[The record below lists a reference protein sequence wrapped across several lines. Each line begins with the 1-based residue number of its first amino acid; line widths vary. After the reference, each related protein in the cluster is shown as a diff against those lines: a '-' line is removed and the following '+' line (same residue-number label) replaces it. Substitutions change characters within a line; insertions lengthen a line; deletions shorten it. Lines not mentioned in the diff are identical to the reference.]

1 MPYQGFVTTG
11 ISLVIVRAYMG
22 LMSSLRP
29 WRHIERRKSRQIM
42 VGSVAVGGDA
52 PVTVQTMTNTP
63 TSDAAATIAQIR
75 RCEEAGV
82 DIIRVSCPDKESTA
96 ALREIVLASKVP
108 IVADIHF
115 HYKRALEAADAGAAC
130 LRINPGNI
138 GSAERVAE
146 VVAAARANNCAIR
159 IGVNAG
165 SLEKDLLEKYGEPC
179 PEALVES
186 ALDHIRILE
195 DHGFQN
201 YKVAVK
207 ASDLFLAV
215 AAYQQL
221 ADQVDCPLHLGIT
234 EAGGLIGGTVKSSIG
249 MGSLLWAGIG
259 DTIRVSLSAEPEE
272 EVRVGYELLKALGI
286 RNRGV
291 RVVSCPSCA
300 RQGFDVIRTVEA
312 LELRLQ
318 HIRTPMSLSVLGC
331 VVNGPGEARETD
343 IGLTGGGN
351 GKHMVYLSGVTDH
364 HVQDAG
370 MIDHVVRL
378 VEAKAAE
385 IEAGATAA
393 RCTPELTV
401 AE

>member
-1 MPYQGFVTTG
+1 MRLGGANPRQRFP
-11 ISLVIVRAYMG
+11 RAAG
-22 LMSSLRP
+22 ALICAPMSIRP
-29 WRHIERRKSRQIM
+29 WRDIERRKSRQIM
-42 VGSVAVGGDA
+42 VGSVPVGGDA
-52 PVTVQTMTNTP
+52 PISVQTMTNTP
-63 TSDAAATIAQIR
+63 TEDASGTIDQIR
-75 RCEEAGV
+75 RCEEAGA
-82 DIIRVSCPDKESTA
+82 DIIRVSCPTAEATA
-96 ALREIVLASKVP
+96 ALREIVREARVP

-138 GSAERVAE
+138 GSEERVRE
-146 VVAAARANNCAIR
+146 VIAAARANGCAIR

-195 DHGFQN
+195 DHGFRE

-207 ASDLFLAV
+207 ASDVFLAV

-221 ADQVDCPLHLGIT
+221 SSEVDCPLHLGIT

-249 MGSLLWAGIG
+249 IGSLLWAGIG

-272 EVRVGYELLKALGI
+272 EVRVGYEILKALGI
-286 RNRGV
+286 RSRGV

-312 LELRLQ
+312 LEARLQ
-318 HIRTPMSLSVLGC
+318 HIKTPMSLSVLGC

-343 IGLTGGGN
+343 IGITGGGN
-351 GKHMVYLSGVTDH
+351 GTHMVYLSGVTDH
-364 HVQDAG
+364 HVKDAE
-370 MIDHVVRL
+370 MIDHIVRL
-378 VEAKAAE
+378 VESKAAE
-385 IEAGATAA
+385 IEAGAEQQPTLDAA
-393 RCTPELTV
+393 E
-401 AE
+401 

>member
-1 MPYQGFVTTG
+1 M
-11 ISLVIVRAYMG
+11 R
-22 LMSSLRP
+22 LMTSIRP
-29 WRHIERRKSRQIM
+29 WRDIARRQSRQIM
-42 VGSVAVGGDA
+42 VGSVPVGGDA

-63 TSDAAATIAQIR
+63 TADAAATIAQIR

-82 DIIRVSCPDKESTA
+82 DIIRVSCPDQDSTA
-96 ALREIVLASKVP
+96 ALREIVRNVNVP

-138 GSAERVAE
+138 GSEDRVKE
-146 VVAAARANNCAIR
+146 VINAARANGCAIR

-195 DHGFQN
+195 DHGFRE

-207 ASDLFLAV
+207 ASDVFLAV
-215 AAYQQL
+215 AAYHAL
-221 ADQVDCPLHLGIT
+221 ADAVDCPLHLGIT

-249 MGSLLWAGIG
+249 IGSLLWAGIG

-272 EVRVGYELLKALGI
+272 EVRVGYEILKALGI

-300 RQGFDVIRTVEA
+300 RQGFDVIRTVQT
-312 LELRLQ
+312 LEERLQ

-343 IGLTGGGN
+343 IGITGGGQ
-351 GKHMVYLSGVTDH
+351 GKHMIYLSGVTDH
-364 HVQDAG
+364 HVRDEE
-370 MIDHVVRL
+370 MVDHIVRL

-385 IEAGATAA
+385 LEAAA
-393 RCTPELTV
+393 A
-401 AE
+401 AEQTLDAAE

>member
-1 MPYQGFVTTG
+1 
-11 ISLVIVRAYMG
+11 
-22 LMSSLRP
+22 MSIRP
-29 WRHIERRKSRQIM
+29 WRDIARRPSRQIM
-42 VGSVAVGGDA
+42 VGSVPVGGGA
-52 PVTVQTMTNTP
+52 PVTVQTMTNTV
-63 TSDAAATIAQIR
+63 TADVRGTVDQIR
-75 RCEEAGV
+75 RCEEAGA
-82 DIIRVSCPDKESTA
+82 DIVRVSCPDEDSTR
-96 ALREIVLASKVP
+96 ALRQIVRAARVP

-138 GSAERVAE
+138 GSADRVRE
-146 VVAAARANNCAIR
+146 VVNAAKANGCAIR

-165 SLEKDLLEKYGEPC
+165 SLERHLLEKYGEPC

-186 ALDHIRILE
+186 ALDHIRLLE
-195 DHGFQN
+195 DHDFRE

-207 ASDLFLAV
+207 SSDVFLAV

-221 ADQVDCPLHLGIT
+221 AEAVDCPLHLGIT
-234 EAGGLIGGTVKSSIG
+234 EAGGLTGGTVKSSIG
-249 MGSLLWAGIG
+249 IGALLWFGIG

-272 EVRVGYELLKALGI
+272 EVKVGFEILKSLGI

-300 RQGFDVIRTVEA
+300 RQGFDVIRTVQA
-312 LELRLQ
+312 LEGRLS

-343 IGLTGGGN
+343 IGITGGGN

-364 HVQDAG
+364 HVRDEE
-370 MIDHVVRL
+370 MVDHIVRL

-385 IEAGATAA
+385 IERAMIDTPIPDAA
-393 RCTPELTV
+393 E
-401 AE
+401 